1 MKLVHDPTD
10 DSYVEEREKSP
21 LKNGNKQFELT
32 QKEQREGGIASG
44 KVRRQKK
51 LLKDLIHEFGT
62 LNVQNPKLRRT
73 MEEMGIDPEQMTN
86 DMGTVVAQ
94 YMSALKGNTQAFL
107 ALRDTKEEKPVD
119 KVEQTTL
126 EPPKPLS
133 PRKKNANN

>member
-21 LKNGNKQFELT
+21 LKNGNPSHTLT
-32 QKEQREGGIASG
+32 REEQREAGRKSG

-51 LLKDLIHEFGT
+51 LLKELIHEFGT
-62 LNVQNPKLRRT
+62 LDVQNPKLRRT
-73 MEEMGIDPEQMTN
+73 MEEMGIDPDQMTN

-133 PRKKNANN
+133 PRKSRKED

>member
-1 MKLVHDPTD
+1 MSERPKLVSGADAH
-10 DSYVEEREKSP
+10 
-21 LKNGNKQFELT
+21 ELT
-32 QKEQREGGIASG
+32 LEEQKAGGRKSG

-62 LNVQNPKLRRT
+62 LEVKNPKVRKT

-133 PRKKNANN
+133 PRKSHKES

>member
-21 LKNGNKQFELT
+21 LKYGNKQYKLGE
-32 QKEQREGGIASG
+32 KEARKGGVNSG

-62 LNVQNPKLRRT
+62 LDVQNPKLRRT
-73 MEEMGIDPEQMTN
+73 MEEMGIDPDQMTN

-133 PRKKNANN
+133 PRKSRKED